1 MIPYLYFF
9 LRYQIYIFFSFK
21 TLILWV
27 GVVFRREE
35 KGITHLALRD
45 EKPFVH
51 FTLASE
57 KV

>member
-1 MIPYLYFF
+1 MIPYLYFSKISD
-9 LRYQIYIFFSFK
+9 LHFFSFE
-21 TLILWV
+21 TPTLWV

-51 FTLASE
+51 FTLAGE